1 MGLIAWFVGS
11 ETEYLLSTLKGSLSK
26 YSFNLLSILMHLVH
40 SKTALVLLFSA
51 FFQKIHSSFHK
62 LYLRIMDTK
71 SFPVLNSTFSYAIAS
86 RLRII
91 LLGLYLSF
99 YTKRMLPM
107 DLFEEYDEQ
116 KS

>member
-26 YSFNLLSILMHLVH
+26 YSFNLLSILMH
-40 SKTALVLLFSA
+40 LVLLFSA

-86 RLRII
+86 RLYF
-91 LLGLYLSF
+91 LVLYLSF
-99 YTKRMLPM
+99 YAKKMLPM